1 MPFEIDYGSDA
12 TRSAGDW
19 SYETFAEADQAFNA
33 MMREHPEATCWLLEP
48 GRGRVPFML
57 AQDHGDGRC
66 PEMHWRYRDLG
77 GKAGHPSEPDPYSE
91 FPEGNPRKHRS

>member
-19 SYETFAEADQAFNA
+19 SYETFAEADRAFNT
-33 MMREHPEATCWLLEP
+33 MMREHPEATCTLYC
-48 GRGRVPFML
+48 L
-57 AQDHGDGRC
+57 ATFTGLATYDGDGRR

-77 GKAGHPSEPDPYSE
+77 GKAGHPSEPNPYSE
-91 FPEGNPRKHRS
+91 VSA